1 MSLGVASVSW
11 DDALAELEGA
21 LEHGE
26 RLVELGRHEEL
37 RAVPVPVVATG
48 LPPELASRAMVLQH
62 RLATL
67 THHVVAAMET
77 TSRELEVAATQRAD
91 RPERTERREDRS
103 WQPAYIDA
111 RA

>member
-1 MSLGVASVSW
+1 MSLGTASVGW
-11 DDALAELEGA
+11 VDALAELEGA

-26 RLVELGRHEEL
+26 RMVEQGRHEEL
-37 RAVPVPVVATG
+37 RVVPVPVVATG
-48 LPPELASRAMVLQH
+48 LPPELASRATALQH
-62 RLATL
+62 RLTAL
-67 THHVVAAMET
+67 THHVVAAMAT
-77 TSRELEVAATQRAD
+77 TSRELEVAARQRAD